1 MDPVVINEEDPSAWV
16 DRLDP
21 YREGHRGLS
30 SEGHHRD
37 LDWEDHHRDLDWED
51 RHRDL
56 DWEGH
61 RRDLE
66 RGLWVDLRG
75 HRSALEMEGRRGLS
89 MEVQN
94 E

>member
-16 DRLDP
+16 DHLDP

-37 LDWEDHHRDLDWED
+37 LDWEDHHR
-51 RHRDL
+51 
-56 DWEGH
+56 G
-61 RRDLE
+61 LE